1 MRQLKNQQEAN
12 ALKLELLEKQGF
24 ICPITGYRLTMSNAA
39 LDHDH
44 ETGQIRGAIFG
55 GANRMLRESQWV
67 RFGIRREDIPSV
79 LRKMAAYIAL
89 PQIEI
94 LHHTC
99 RKKEPVLQKASF
111 LLLEKEIKKTGKPP
125 AWLRY
130 STRNGKP
137 AQRMNARLQA
147 LFDKHGIVPRFY
159 A

>member
-12 ALKLELLEKQGF
+12 TLKLELLEAQGF
-24 ICPITGYRLTMSNAA
+24 TCPITGYRLTMEDAA
-39 LDHDH
+39 LDHCH
-44 ETGQIRGAIFG
+44 KTGQIRGPIFG

-79 LRKMAAYIAL
+79 LRKMADHIER
-89 PQIEI
+89 PQLEI

-99 RKKEPVLQKASF
+99 RKKEPVLQKTSF
-111 LLLEKEIKKTGKPP
+111 LQLKKEIEKSGKPP
-125 AWLRY
+125 AWFRY

-137 AQRMNARLQA
+137 AQKMNAKLRA
-147 LFDKHGIVPRFY
+147 LFDKYGIAPRFY

>member
-12 ALKLELLEKQGF
+12 ALKLELLEKHGF

-44 ETGQIRGAIFG
+44 ETGQVRGPIFA

-67 RFGIRREDIPSV
+67 RFGIRRGDIPAV
-79 LRKMAAYIAL
+79 LRKMADYL
-89 PQIEI
+89 EYPQLSI

-99 RKKEPVLQKASF
+99 RKKEPILQKASF
-111 LLLEKEIKKTGKPP
+111 LQLENEIKKSGKPP
-125 AWLRY
+125 AWFKY
-130 STRNGKP
+130 SMRNGKP
-137 AQRMNARLQA
+137 AQKMNLKLQD
-147 LFDKHGIVPRFY
+147 LFKKYGIVPRFY